1 MPPALRKRPVLP
13 ACAAAA
19 PARLSPGSSTPALT
33 RLAKAVSR

>member
-19 PARLSPGSSTPALT
+19 PAHLSPASSTPMLT
-33 RLAKAVSR
+33 RLVKAVSR

>member
-19 PARLSPGSSTPALT
+19 PTDLSPGSSIPTLT
-33 RLAKAVSR
+33 RFVKAVIR